1 MSINTTLGKIEY
13 NDDEEYRIC
22 IARIFCKVPSATHLE
37 PTVPK
42 ELEQGPLEPTVP
54 SELDDDFSFEPIF
67 DDIYARTKDDPFFQR
82 IYTVAAGFM
91 LSEDPCLGVCVLFAY
106 DYAKAF
112 YAVLCAYLNN
122 DSNEILE
129 ATKATLEKLLEQRW
143 TKVPL
148 GPLL

>member
-1 MSINTTLGKIEY
+1 MSLNTTLGKIEY
-13 NDDEEYRIC
+13 DDDEEYRIC
-22 IARIFCKVPSATHLE
+22 IARIFCKVPSAI
-37 PTVPK
+37 
-42 ELEQGPLEPTVP
+42 
-54 SELDDDFSFEPIF
+54 DDAFSFEPIF

-122 DSNEILE
+122 ETEETLEATKDSNETLE
-129 ATKATLEKLLEQRW
+129 ATKATLEKLLER
-143 TKVPL
+143 KR
-148 GPLL
+148 

>member
-1 MSINTTLGKIEY
+1 MPLNTTLGKIEY

-22 IARIFCKVPSATHLE
+22 IARIFCQGPKELEQVPSATHLE
-37 PTVPK
+37 
-42 ELEQGPLEPTVP
+42 QGSL
-54 SELDDDFSFEPIF
+54 ELDDDFSFEPIF

-112 YAVLCAYLNN
+112 YAVLCAYLNK
-122 DSNEILE
+122 DTNETQE
-129 ATKATLEKLLEQRW
+129 ATKATLEKLLEQR
-143 TKVPL
+143 
-148 GPLL
+148 

>member
-1 MSINTTLGKIEY
+1 MPLNTTLGKIEY

-22 IARIFCKVPSATHLE
+22 IARIFSKVPSATHLE

-42 ELEQGPLEPTVP
+42 ELEQVPLEPTD
-54 SELDDDFSFEPIF
+54 LDDDFSFEPIF
-67 DDIYARTKDDPFFQR
+67 DDIYARTKDDPFFQK

-112 YAVLCAYLNN
+112 YAVLCAYLN
-122 DSNEILE
+122 DETSEEIKTT
-129 ATKATLEKLLEQRW
+129 TKATLEKLLERR
-143 TKVPL
+143 KN
-148 GPLL
+148 

>member
-1 MSINTTLGKIEY
+1 MPLNATLGKIEY
-13 NDDEEYRIC
+13 DDDEEYRIC
-22 IARIFCKVPSATHLE
+22 IARIFSKVPS
-37 PTVPK
+37 
-42 ELEQGPLEPTVP
+42 TVP

-112 YAVLCAYLNN
+112 YDVLCAHLNKETEETL
-122 DSNEILE
+122 DK
-129 ATKATLEKLLEQRW
+129 TKATLEKLLERR
-143 TKVPL
+143 KN
-148 GPLL
+148 

>member
-1 MSINTTLGKIEY
+1 MPLNTTLGKIEY

-22 IARIFCKVPSATHLE
+22 IARIFSKVPLE

-42 ELEQGPLEPTVP
+42 ELEQVPLEPTD
-54 SELDDDFSFEPIF
+54 LDDDFSFEPIF
-67 DDIYARTKDDPFFQR
+67 DDIYARTKDDPFFQK

-112 YAVLCAYLNN
+112 YAVLCAYLN
-122 DSNEILE
+122 DETSEEIKTT
-129 ATKATLEKLLEQRW
+129 TKATLEKLLERR
-143 TKVPL
+143 KN
-148 GPLL
+148 

>member
-1 MSINTTLGKIEY
+1 MSLNTTLGKIEY

-22 IARIFCKVPSATHLE
+22 IARIFSKV
-37 PTVPK
+37 
-42 ELEQGPLEPTVP
+42 PLEPTVP
-54 SELDDDFSFEPIF
+54 SAIDDDFSFEPIF

-112 YAVLCAYLNN
+112 YAVLCAYLNK
-122 DSNEILE
+122 DSNETLE
-129 ATKATLEKLLEQRW
+129 STKATLEKLLEQR
-143 TKVPL
+143 
-148 GPLL
+148 

>member
-1 MSINTTLGKIEY
+1 MSLNTTLGKIEY

-22 IARIFCKVPSATHLE
+22 IARIFSKVPS
-37 PTVPK
+37 
-42 ELEQGPLEPTVP
+42 TVP

-112 YAVLCAYLNN
+112 YDVLCAYLNKETEETL
-122 DSNEILE
+122 DK
-129 ATKATLEKLLEQRW
+129 TKATLEKLLEQR
-143 TKVPL
+143 
-148 GPLL
+148 

>member
-1 MSINTTLGKIEY
+1 MSLNTTLGKIEY

-22 IARIFCKVPSATHLE
+22 IARIFGQGNIDLLYCSE
-37 PTVPK
+37 
-42 ELEQGPLEPTVP
+42 EL
-54 SELDDDFSFEPIF
+54 SFEPIF

-112 YAVLCAYLNN
+112 YDVLCAYLNK
-122 DSNEILE
+122 ETEETLE
-129 ATKATLEKLLEQRW
+129 ATKATLEKLLEQR
-143 TKVPL
+143 
-148 GPLL
+148 

>member
-1 MSINTTLGKIEY
+1 MPLNTTLGKIEY
-13 NDDEEYRIC
+13 EDDEEYRIC
-22 IARIFCKVPSATHLE
+22 IARIFCKVPS
-37 PTVPK
+37 
-42 ELEQGPLEPTVP
+42 ELEQVP
-54 SELDDDFSFEPIF
+54 SAIDDDFSFEPIF

-112 YAVLCAYLNN
+112 YAVLCAYLNK
-122 DSNEILE
+122 DTNETQE

>member
-22 IARIFCKVPSATHLE
+22 IARIFCKV
-37 PTVPK
+37 
-42 ELEQGPLEPTVP
+42 PLEPTVP

-112 YAVLCAYLNN
+112 YAVLCGYLNK

-129 ATKATLEKLLEQRW
+129 ATKATLEKLLEQR
-143 TKVPL
+143 
-148 GPLL
+148 

>member
-1 MSINTTLGKIEY
+1 MSLNTTLGKIEY

-22 IARIFCKVPSATHLE
+22 IARIFCKVPS
-37 PTVPK
+37 
-42 ELEQGPLEPTVP
+42 TVP

-112 YAVLCAYLNN
+112 YAVLCAYLNKETEETL
-122 DSNEILE
+122 DK
-129 ATKATLEKLLEQRW
+129 TKATLEKLLER
-143 TKVPL
+143 KR
-148 GPLL
+148 